1 MLKLKTPPVRGLDA
15 SATRILSNKRV
26 DIFSNDNT
34 EDFSPALKYNMN
46 STPSKKIKLRPLK
59 SSSKKTKF
67 DDAIIKTTPKSFGI
81 LSTPNNLKFSTG
93 KSNVKT
99 SSRQKS
105 NRKALGTLRG
115 ANNGSIKKKNQRKK
129 VRNVK
134 PLNSFSATKSKK
146 VSVKSTR
153 PFYKQQQIFVNVPCG
168 HLQNSRFQKC
178 AEKKCVHECCKRYF
192 QLESISLKPTD
203 NEDIIPS
210 YKSTNEN
217 NKMDRSGLSL
227 SKKKPLPTVSKVTT
241 PNLKYKAE
249 SGEIDEKDHD
259 NIHFQ
264 QAIKKSNKLYSEQKK
279 KFEKLMEEHS
289 KQATSFQKLLS
300 TPEHSVDRACKPGL
314 NDNNDLLYGD
324 NDINESIESID
335 DDSGWESDDVP
346 PPPPPPEHD
355 DYDDVHNIDNTIL
368 SGTTSCNNVLEAT
381 MLPPKLDLNPV
392 FDRIISKDSNHNI
405 HESNYNNKSNSFQNI
420 KNEGKLDLV
429 SKNYAKHFVEK
440 IEASILKEKR
450 EKRRKCEDDK
460 SFLNTAMPEEKMM
473 ETQQQKH
480 QQNNQVPATAT
491 TSGFLEPKI
500 DYKNA
505 TQSATYYNSKQAPR
519 SAKKRARID
528 SSYSTN
534 YGINNT
540 NDGNKNRAVLD
551 SRDYFEISIKL
562 QHILKKIDL
571 KSNRNKLRQGFSFL
585 MRNALK
591 NLSNENTAEKAQRD
605 AVKDELKRSTKIAD
619 MVRRGNYNLLQKK
632 IEELANRLEEEQAM
646 VEIVSNNRRKQSTM
660 VMMQQETYQ
669 QQQQPQH
676 FHQYQDRKFPN
687 PPPAPQHQPQNSNM
701 LPPQQES
708 SNATSQQKYE
718 ANSSFHDVH
727 QPPQYYQQYKNK
739 TVFYG
744 DKQNAKAKAE
754 PLNTK
759 SEVDDAGYKAAIETY
774 ESILNENVRDPRNHA
789 ALDNLKTFLHL
800 DATNNNDTRP
810 KTSVNHLKNITN
822 THNNSKYPTPKERF
836 EIPQDFDALLEAMHI
851 ASVRRRVIKE
861 TTEPDMIKWNV
872 RYIKRKGNKDDDE
885 DSKESGENALVV
897 CRNNGT
903 SL

>member
-1 MLKLKTPPVRGLDA
+1 MLKLKTPPARGLDA

-46 STPSKKIKLRPLK
+46 DTPSKKIKLRPLK

-67 DDAIIKTTPKSFGI
+67 DDVITKSTPKSFGI

-99 SSRQKS
+99 SSRQKI
-105 NRKALGTLRG
+105 NRKALSILRG
-115 ANNGSIKKKNQRKK
+115 ANNGSIKKKSQRKK

-146 VSVKSTR
+146 VSVQSTK
-153 PFYKQQQIFVNVPCG
+153 PFYRQQQIFVNVPCG
-168 HLQNSRFQKC
+168 HLQNSKFQNC
-178 AEKKCVHECCKRYF
+178 AKRKCVHECCKRYF

-203 NEDIIPS
+203 NEDVTPS

-217 NKMDRSGLSL
+217 DKMDRSCPSL
-227 SKKKPLPTVSKVTT
+227 SKKKPLLSVSKVKT
-241 PNLKYKAE
+241 PNLKCKAE
-249 SGEIDEKDHD
+249 REEIYDKNVD
-259 NIHFQ
+259 NAHFQ
-264 QAIKKSNKLYSEQKK
+264 QAIKNSNKLYSEQKK

-289 KQATSFQKLLS
+289 KQATSFQTLLA

-314 NDNNDLLYGD
+314 NDNNDLLYG
-324 NDINESIESID
+324 NNGINESVESID

-355 DYDDVHNIDNTIL
+355 DFDDIHNIDNANL
-368 SGTTSCNNVLEAT
+368 SGTTSCNNEPEAT

-392 FDRIISKDSNHNI
+392 FDRIISNNNNNDI
-405 HESNYNNKSNSFQNI
+405 HESNYNNENNSFQNI
-420 KNEGKLDLV
+420 KNEVKSDLV

-450 EKRRKCEDDK
+450 EKRRKCEEDK
-460 SFLNTAMPEEKMM
+460 SFINTAMPGKKVM
-473 ETQQQKH
+473 EIQQQ
-480 QQNNQVPATAT
+480 NDQVPATST
-491 TSGFLEPKI
+491 TSAFLGPKI
-500 DYKNA
+500 DYKNE
-505 TQSATYYNSKQAPR
+505 TQSATYYNSKRAPR

-528 SSYSTN
+528 SSCSTN

-540 NDGNKNRAVLD
+540 NDSNKNRAVLD
-551 SRDYFEISIKL
+551 SRDHFEMSVRL
-562 QHILKKIDL
+562 QHILKKIDI
-571 KSNRNKLRQGFSFL
+571 KSNRNKLRKGFSFL

-646 VEIVSNNRRKQSTM
+646 VEMVSNNRRKQSMM

-669 QQQQPQH
+669 QQHQPHH

-687 PPPAPQHQPQNSNM
+687 PPPAPQHQPQNSNIPP
-701 LPPQQES
+701 LPQES
-708 SNATSQQKYE
+708 SNAAPHQKYDTK
-718 ANSSFHDVH
+718 SSFQGVH
-727 QPPQYYQQYKNK
+727 QLPQYYQQYKNK
-739 TVFYG
+739 TVFSG
-744 DKQNAKAKAE
+744 DKQNAKTKAE
-754 PLNTK
+754 LLNTK

-774 ESILNENVRDPRNHA
+774 ESILNENVRDPRNLA

-800 DATNNNDTRP
+800 DASNNNDTRP
-810 KTSVNHLKNITN
+810 KNAINHLKNITN
-822 THNNSKYPTPKERF
+822 TLNNNKYPTPKESF

-851 ASVRRRVIKE
+851 TSVRRRVIKE
-861 TTEPDMIKWNV
+861 TTGPDMIKWKV
-872 RYIKRKGNKDDDE
+872 RYIKRKENKDDE
-885 DSKESGENALVV
+885 DSKGSGQNELVV
-897 CRNNGT
+897 CKNNST
-903 SL
+903 SSS